1 MKGRRSALE
10 KLRIHG
16 NAPDARPPR
25 RRPRAAA
32 LRILALG
39 VLAMLTAGPADARE
53 EIRIVGSS
61 TVFPFSTAVAEQFS
75 RASTFRSPVV
85 EATGTGGGLKLF
97 CSGIDIDTPD
107 IANASREIK
116 ESELEICRKNGV
128 AAIAEVKIG
137 YDGIV
142 FAHSKS
148 HGARDLTIEQVWLA
162 LAKTVPVD
170 GRLAPNPYRTWR
182 EIDPSLPAE
191 RIEVLGPPPTSGTR
205 DAFVELVMD
214 RGCEQFAEIR
224 AIADADARKTA
235 CQTVREDGAYIEAGE
250 NDNLIV
256 QKLEAN
262 PAAVGIFGFSFLQ
275 QNADRLQG
283 SRIDGVAPSF
293 DAIASGRYAVSRS
306 LFFYVKNAHVG
317 LVPGLREYV
326 AEFVGEAASGD
337 GGYLAG
343 KGLIPLTPAE
353 RAELVPAAM
362 TLQPMGGGAAA
373 APTATAMTTAIT
385 PRTAGGWAGLLQP
398 LTVGGL
404 LLLTAVAYSM
414 GRQRAVAVV
423 GGRRRQLHS
432 LPSYHGLHV
441 ALWCALPSLVLML
454 LWIVLEPHI
463 LRALIVASL
472 PPDLASKPAN
482 ELGLIL
488 NDIQNLADRDAIS
501 GAADP
506 AKRAAAERLI
516 AWRQIGA
523 IGFAAAVATVGLAG
537 LSWGRRAIV
546 PAFRARNTVERTILV
561 LMIILSTISVVTTV
575 GIVLSLLFESL
586 RFFAQVSVVEFLF
599 GLQWSPQTAIRADQV
614 GSSGAFGAVP
624 LFAGT
629 LLITAIAMLVAV
641 PIGLMSAVYMA
652 DYASPRLRALA
663 KPALEVLA
671 GIPTVVYG
679 FFAALTVAPFIRD
692 AGQSIGLDVASESA
706 LAAGVVMGIMIV
718 PFVSSLSDDVM
729 NAVPQSLRD
738 GAFALGAT
746 KSETIRQVVIPA
758 ALPGIVGAVLLAVS
772 RAIGETMIVVMA
784 AGLTANLT
792 ANPLEAV
799 STVTVQIATLL
810 VGDQEF
816 DSAKTL
822 SAFALG
828 LVLFCVTLA
837 LNVVALGI
845 VRRYREKYD

>member
-1 MKGRRSALE
+1 MF
-10 KLRIHG
+10 
-16 NAPDARPPR
+16 
-25 RRPRAAA
+25 AA
-32 LRILALG
+32 LAT
-39 VLAMLTAGPADARE
+39 AMSAGAADARE

-61 TVFPFSTAVAEQFS
+61 TVFPFATAVAEQFS
-75 RASTFRSPVV
+75 RTAAVKTPVV

-97 CSGIDIDTPD
+97 CAGIELDRPD
-107 IANASREIK
+107 IANASRRIK
-116 ESELEICRKNGV
+116 DSELESCRQNGV
-128 AAIAEVKIG
+128 TNITEVKIG
-137 YDGIV
+137 YDGV
-142 FAHSKS
+142 VLANSKA
-148 HGARDLTIEQVWLA
+148 GPAYALTVGQIWLA
-162 LAKTVPVD
+162 LAKTVPVE
-170 GRLAPNPYRTWR
+170 GGLAANPYRTWQ
-182 EIDPSLPAE
+182 EIDPALPAQ

-205 DAFVELVMD
+205 DAFAELVMD
-214 RGCEQFAEIR
+214 KGCAPFAEIA
-224 AIADADARKTA
+224 AIADADARRAA

-262 PAAVGIFGFSFLQ
+262 PTALGIFGFSFLQ
-275 QNADRLQG
+275 QNADKLQG
-283 SRIDGVAPSF
+283 SRVDGVAPTF
-293 DAIASGRYAVSRS
+293 EAIASGQYAVSRS
-306 LFFYVKNAHVG
+306 LYFYVKNAHVG
-317 LVPGLREYV
+317 LVPGIK
-326 AEFVGEAASGD
+326 EFVGAFMSEAASGD
-337 GGYLAG
+337 GGYLAA
-343 KGLIPLTPAE
+343 KGLIPLSAAE
-353 RAELVPAAM
+353 RAQLVPAAVA
-362 TLQPMGGGAAA
+362 LQPMGGVAAVAA
-373 APTATAMTTAIT
+373 APTVTAMATTTIGN
-385 PRTAGGWAGLLQP
+385 PPGGSWAGLAQ
-398 LTVGGL
+398 TITIGGL
-404 LLLTAVAYSM
+404 LLLTAIAYSM

-432 LPSYHGLHV
+432 LPSYHGMHV
-441 ALWCALPSLVLML
+441 ALWCALPSLVLL
-454 LWIVLEPHI
+454 VLWLILEPHI
-463 LRALIVASL
+463 LRALIVADL
-472 PPDLASKPAN
+472 PPELAAKPAN

-488 NDIQNLADRDAIS
+488 NDIRNLADR
-501 GAADP
+501 GAVGGATDP
-506 AKRAAAERLI
+506 VKLAAAERLI

-523 IGFAAAVATVGLAG
+523 GGLAAAAAAVGLAG
-537 LSWGRRAIV
+537 LLWGRRAIA
-546 PAFRARNTVERTILV
+546 PTFRARNAVERTILV
-561 LMIILSTISVVTTV
+561 LMIILSTISVITTV

-586 RFFAQVSVVEFLF
+586 RFFAQVSVFEFLF

-624 LFAGT
+624 LFTGT
-629 LLITAIAMLVAV
+629 LLITTIAMLVAV

-792 ANPLEAV
+792 GNPLEAV